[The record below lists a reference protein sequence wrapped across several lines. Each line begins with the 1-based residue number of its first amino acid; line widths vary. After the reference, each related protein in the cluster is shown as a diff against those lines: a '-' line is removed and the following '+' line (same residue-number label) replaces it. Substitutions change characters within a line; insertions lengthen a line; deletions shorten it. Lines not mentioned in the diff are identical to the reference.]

1 MKKRKKSVSICLKK
15 MKLDFNLTIGRENY
29 KLPEEILIKT
39 QQDKSID
46 KIFMGCSNKYNTCIV
61 QSTQMSIH
69 L

>member
-1 MKKRKKSVSICLKK
+1 
-15 MKLDFNLTIGRENY
+15 MKLDSNLTIGRENY

-39 QQDKSID
+39 QQDKGID
-46 KIFMGCSNKYNTCIV
+46 KIFMGCSNKYNTRIV